1 MLTGEYIFSLFLS
14 VMLAFCVYTLPFL
27 LYRFFKHQNPF
38 PPKSARKIIIIYC
51 VIAWLVLRI
60 IEFVLYGTMGSGAAV
75 FLWGFVA
82 YRVMIK
88 GWNAQVNSLG
98 ADENVREVM
107 LHSECMKYIQS
118 KMTDFG
124 ILSADLQDP
133 FQDNIKRTL
142 ASIGVDKLVMSN
154 DPVIV
159 KTASY
164 VIIRSALTYLSDT
177 SRKQL
182 TNQKKKAQGVYFL
195 LKDCMNLYISNG
207 YISEENFRFNV

>member
-1 MLTGEYIFSLFLS
+1 MSSAPVQAILFESPHAEHGWVDDLNR
-14 VMLAFCVYTLPFL
+14 TLQLPERYDF
-27 LYRFFKHQNPF
+27 
-38 PPKSARKIIIIYC
+38 
-51 VIAWLVLRI
+51 
-60 IEFVLYGTMGSGAAV
+60 TAV
-75 FLWGFVA
+75 DLFAGCGGL
-82 YRVMIK
+82 
-88 GWNAQVNSLG
+88 SLG
-98 ADENVREVM
+98 FECAGFKTVGYEMKPEYCETYRAN